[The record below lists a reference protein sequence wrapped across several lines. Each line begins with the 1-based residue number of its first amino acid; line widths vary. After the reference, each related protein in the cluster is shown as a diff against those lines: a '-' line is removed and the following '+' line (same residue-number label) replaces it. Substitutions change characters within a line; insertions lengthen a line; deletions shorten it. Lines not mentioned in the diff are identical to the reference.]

1 MSLCATGSKEH
12 PLLSGNIT
20 TAIYVVKENSD
31 KTSGSWRKKVP
42 EINASSGVIAR
53 YQMSDHDDIAD
64 HPFLFHF
71 YPQIVL

>member
-31 KTSGSWRKKVP
+31 KTWKLEEK
-42 EINASSGVIAR
+42 SSR
-53 YQMSDHDDIAD
+53 N
-64 HPFLFHF
+64 
-71 YPQIVL
+71 